1 MNGSSTTN
9 DSLNETANDQLP
21 GGDGVVQLVND
32 LPHSSFAHID
42 KLSARVVNNVA
53 LPCPRE
59 SQTNA
64 HNVRMMLVG
73 TIDNHLIR

>member
-9 DSLNETANDQLP
+9 DSLNGTANDQLP
-21 GGDGVVQLVND
+21 DGDGVVQLVND
-32 LPHSSFAHID
+32 LQHSSFARID
-42 KLSARVVNNVA
+42 KLPARVVNDVA

-64 HNVRMMLVG
+64 HNERMMFVC
-73 TIDNHLIR
+73 TIDNNLIR